1 MEILDVGA
9 NENRWSRDIFAS
21 YTSISYKLGQRN
33 WRVILTDSL
42 NSINS
47 FIEVTHK
54 LIMYKMQ
61 KFVVEISQMELSSS
75 SIIST
80 NTEVTQKHLGCAE
93 FNHRRR
99 IRQT

>member
-1 MEILDVGA
+1 MKIDDRATYLFV
-9 NENRWSRDIFAS
+9 S

-33 WRVILTDSL
+33 LRVILTDSF

-80 NTEVTQKHLGCAE
+80 NTEVTKKHLGCAE